1 MTVELEVEV
10 VLEAEASVGEGPVW
24 DERTNVLVWVD
35 IMNNA
40 LHTFDP
46 VSGQDR
52 QLDVGQPVGAAAL
65 RDGGGL
71 VLACVTDSDCS
82 RMTRPILRMVSDVEA
97 DLPGNRFNDGKCDA
111 AGRFGRE
118 SAPIGSR
125 CALSLQ
131 EFTFTPRRA

>member
-71 VLACVTDSDCS
+71 VLALRDGFGLLENDPSNLAHGVG
-82 RMTRPILRMVSDVEA
+82 RRGRPS
-97 DLPGNRFNDGKCDA
+97 G
-111 AGRFGRE
+111 
-118 SAPIGSR
+118 
-125 CALSLQ
+125 
-131 EFTFTPRRA
+131 